1 MGVIRRLLAAALLVV
16 GGASGALAA
25 GPRLVSI
32 NLCTDQL
39 ALELAD
45 PDQILGLGPFAIDQL
60 RSPYAERAAAFRR
73 LSGMA
78 EEVVA
83 LQPDLVLAGRY
94 TKRATREL
102 VRAQGLPLVELD
114 PPRTIAD
121 AVRQLREMAA
131 RLGHPER
138 GEEAVSRI
146 DRSLAAARALAL
158 KRPESVLAVQR
169 RGWIAG
175 GGTMV
180 GSIMEAV
187 GLRNAGADLS
197 KGLGRQVPLE
207 VLVASRP
214 DLLLL
219 GATSERADDQGSAL
233 LQHPA
238 LRRLWPAEKRLVLP
252 ERLGAS
258 CGGATLADAIDWLA
272 RAVERLP

>member
-1 MGVIRRLLAAALLVV
+1 MGLIRL
-16 GGASGALAA
+16 ALAA
-25 GPRLVSI
+25 LFTAVLTGAASAAGPKIVSI

-45 PDQILGLGPFAIDQL
+45 PDQILGLGPFAVDQL
-60 RSPYAERAAAFRR
+60 RSPFAERAAAFRR
-73 LSGMA
+73 LSGAA
-78 EEVVA
+78 EEVISIR
-83 LQPDLVLAGRY
+83 PDLVLAGRY
-94 TKRATREL
+94 TRRATREL

-114 PPRTIAD
+114 PPRTVAEAIG
-121 AVRQLREMAA
+121 QLRDMAA

-138 GEEAVSRI
+138 GEAAVVGIERA
-146 DRSLAAARALAL
+146 LAAARAVASG
-158 KRPESVLAVQR
+158 RRESVLALQR

-175 GGTMV
+175 GGAMI

-187 GLRNAGADLS
+187 GLRNAGAELA
-197 KGLGRQVPLE
+197 KGLGRQVSLE

-219 GATSERADDQGSAL
+219 GSASERADDQGSAL

-238 LRRLWPAEKRLVLP
+238 LRRLWPPDRRLVLP

-258 CGGATLADAIDWLA
+258 CGGASLADALAWLT